1 MSCVYITRFINK
13 STEQNIEREASCFS
27 KKVVLKSTEKMD
39 NEIIHRGFVW
49 GVSVRGSNMN
59 LSGLALAGLLGE
71 KDGVDVGEDTT
82 LSDGHVAEE
91 LVELFVVSD
100 SELQVSGHDSLLAVV
115 SGSVAGQLEDLS
127 AQVLEHSGQVHGG
140 ATSDSVGESA
150 KSQVSAASTNG
161 EGETSSGTSGLG
173 LALATSASFS
183 FSFSRHVECV

>member
-1 MSCVYITRFINK
+1 
-13 STEQNIEREASCFS
+13 
-27 KKVVLKSTEKMD
+27 
-39 NEIIHRGFVW
+39 
-49 GVSVRGSNMN
+49 MN